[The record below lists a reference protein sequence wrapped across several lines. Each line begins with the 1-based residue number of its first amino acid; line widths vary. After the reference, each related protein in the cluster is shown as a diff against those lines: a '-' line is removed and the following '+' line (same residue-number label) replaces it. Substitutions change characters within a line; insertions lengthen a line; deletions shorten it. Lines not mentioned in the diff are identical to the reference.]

1 MMLGRLG
8 RRSGRSQHLS
18 AASKTGVMSYKREH
32 SEGHGGALT
41 STRPQS
47 ESQQQQCTASHGTT
61 LTSTM
66 AWWGSIPSDG
76 GSATRPIV
84 LFSDG
89 VVPAC
94 PYLGGGGWRSSN
106 ACGYKMRESS
116 TLYSQPMIGIPPTTA
131 SRRPH
136 PITED
141 MTRLVESSWGMVALT
156 RCLPKHTRRHCSPTP
171 RCETRLQTWKSQ
183 DTHARDAPSQGNRV
197 TGTHMRGL
205 HNQPAPS
212 DLHRD
217 PKPPPLFKLHTTCNL
232 LDGFPCQKE
241 RWALL
246 VSVIPSTLAPIRLTR
261 EVHVAIYTHATH
273 KLGRM
278 DSQDLPRGTAQV
290 QPHFARRDVRQTRMA
305 EIMATLAPAAH
316 LPKTPAGPHPSTGT
330 TNGKLSV
337 DPNWTLPI
345 TPTPTPPPPAYSVLS
360 VLL

>member
-1 MMLGRLG
+1 
-8 RRSGRSQHLS
+8 
-18 AASKTGVMSYKREH
+18 
-32 SEGHGGALT
+32 
-41 STRPQS
+41 
-47 ESQQQQCTASHGTT
+47 
-61 LTSTM
+61 M

-116 TLYSQPMIGIPPTTA
+116 TLYSQPMIGIPQKTT

-217 PKPPPLFKLHTTCNL
+217 PNPPPHLQACTHHMQSFGWISLSEGALGSVGQCHSLHAGPDPPHPRSTRRHLHTRHPQTRTHGLAGPSARDSAGSTPLRSTGRAANTDGRNYGHTGACSTPPQDSSGPPPL
-232 LDGFPCQKE
+232 
-241 RWALL
+241 RW
-246 VSVIPSTLAPIRLTR
+246 
-261 EVHVAIYTHATH
+261 HY
-273 KLGRM
+273 
-278 DSQDLPRGTAQV
+278 Q
-290 QPHFARRDVRQTRMA
+290 
-305 EIMATLAPAAH
+305 
-316 LPKTPAGPHPSTGT
+316 
-330 TNGKLSV
+330 
-337 DPNWTLPI
+337 W
-345 TPTPTPPPPAYSVLS
+345 
-360 VLL
+360 